1 MALATTIFQQLAD
14 GRVSANLLTFYGL
27 VVAVILAGLVL
38 RALLA
43 HGRSRLTELKGLRWV
58 QNIGQEAVPRLRFL
72 ITLLTLS
79 ISLVLTLG
87 GVTYHWAGRDVR
99 QDASDWYRQL
109 TAGDLFILA
118 EALAFLVVLALGSW
132 LAVRVIRRV
141 RPTLQARAIRWIG
154 SDQNADELLRWF
166 ALLQGV
172 LVAIVRLLALDGA
185 SRVLGLGFSST
196 LALLTFF
203 VAILAGA
210 RLVAMAFRILSVP
223 LIEYGERH
231 FGQGHLK
238 HYWERVARLAPFG
251 LRCFEAGVYVLAASR
266 CVKELDFLAF
276 LAIFGPKVVHCI
288 AILFATRVLIELLQ
302 VMLNETFGFY
312 RTDRRVDSH
321 IRTLVPLMHSV
332 CQYVLYF
339 GSAIVML
346 GTLGIQTAPIL
357 AGAGIVGLA
366 VGLGAQGLV
375 TDLVSG
381 FFILFENQYL
391 VGDYVQIGEANGV
404 VEAVGIR
411 LTQVRDG
418 YGKLHIIPNGQ
429 VKGVI
434 NYSKGYVNAVVDVK
448 VPAGTDLESIF
459 RAMAEAGRRLRQ
471 TRKEVLEDTQIHG
484 LIELGTSDM
493 TIRAVTKVQ
502 PGTHS
507 AMQNEYRRLLKQV
520 LDQTPLAPRLAQAA

>member
-1 MALATTIFQQLAD
+1 MIFAASIGQRLAD

-27 VVAVILAGLVL
+27 IVLVILAGLIV

-43 HGRSRLTELKGLRWV
+43 RGRSRLTALKGLRWV

-72 ITLLTLS
+72 VTLLSLA

-87 GVTYHWAGRDVR
+87 GIAYHWAGGDVR
-99 QDASDWYRQL
+99 QDISDWYQELTTGEIIQL
-109 TAGDLFILA
+109 G
-118 EALAFLVVLALGSW
+118 EALGLLFVLGFGSW
-132 LAVRVIRRV
+132 LAVRLIRRA
-141 RPTLQARAIRWIG
+141 RPIAQARTIRWIG
-154 SDQNADELLRWF
+154 TAENSEELQRLF

-172 LVAIVRLLALDGA
+172 SVALVWLLTLDAA
-185 SRVLGLGFSST
+185 SRALGLGVSSILG
-196 LALLTFF
+196 LATFF

-210 RLVAMAFRILSVP
+210 RLATLACRILSAP
-223 LIEYGERH
+223 LIDYGERH
-231 FGQGHLK
+231 LGQGQFR
-238 HYWERVARLAPFG
+238 HYWERVARLVPFG
-251 LRCFEAGVYVLAASR
+251 LRCFEAAVSVLAASR
-266 CVKELDFLAF
+266 CIREWEAFASLA
-276 LAIFGPKVVHCI
+276 AFGPKIVHCI

-302 VMLNETFGFY
+302 VLLNETFGLY
-312 RTDRRVDSH
+312 RSDRRVDSH
-321 IRTLVPLMHSV
+321 IRTLVPLVQSV

-391 VGDYVQIGEANGV
+391 VGDFVQIGEANGI

-411 LTQVRDG
+411 LTQIRDG

-448 VPAGTDLESIF
+448 VPTGTDLESVF
-459 RAMAEAGRRLRQ
+459 RAMHEAGRRLRQ
-471 TRKEVLEDTQIHG
+471 ARKEVLEDTQIQG
-484 LIELGTSDM
+484 LIDLGTSDM

-502 PGTHS
+502 PGTHGS
-507 AMQNEYRRLLKQV
+507 MQNEYRRLLKQV
-520 LDQTPLAPRLAQAA
+520 FDQTPPTPRLAQAA

>member
-1 MALATTIFQQLAD
+1 
-14 GRVSANLLTFYGL
+14 
-27 VVAVILAGLVL
+27 
-38 RALLA
+38 
-43 HGRSRLTELKGLRWV
+43 
-58 QNIGQEAVPRLRFL
+58 
-72 ITLLTLS
+72 
-79 ISLVLTLG
+79 
-87 GVTYHWAGRDVR
+87 
-99 QDASDWYRQL
+99 
-109 TAGDLFILA
+109 
-118 EALAFLVVLALGSW
+118 
-132 LAVRVIRRV
+132 
-141 RPTLQARAIRWIG
+141 
-154 SDQNADELLRWF
+154 
-166 ALLQGV
+166 
-172 LVAIVRLLALDGA
+172 
-185 SRVLGLGFSST
+185 
-196 LALLTFF
+196 
-203 VAILAGA
+203 
-210 RLVAMAFRILSVP
+210 
-223 LIEYGERH
+223 
-231 FGQGHLK
+231 
-238 HYWERVARLAPFG
+238 
-251 LRCFEAGVYVLAASR
+251 
-266 CVKELDFLAF
+266 
-276 LAIFGPKVVHCI
+276 
-288 AILFATRVLIELLQ
+288 VLIELIQ

-391 VGDYVQIGEANGV
+391 VGDYVQIGDANGV